1 MPGFGGFWKPVPPA
15 VIVFTT
21 PWFVKLMQR
30 VPDTSFPARDP
41 TEGARKRDVPGVFV
55 TDPGEVCPLS
65 RGAIT

>member
-1 MPGFGGFWKPVPPA
+1 
-15 VIVFTT
+15 
-21 PWFVKLMQR
+21 MQR

-55 TDPGEVCPLS
+55 TDPGQVCLLS